1 MVWDVSMEIA
11 EHQTIVLVRLDGRDP
26 TAMFVYRCLDVS
38 MDHARMH
45 LNAIVKKDGRGPIV
59 IFLVVTTAPMDIAFH
74 PTSVYVIVDGKAAIV
89 TFARKWRDVFMD
101 LVEFTL
107 TLVSVQKAGKDI
119 FVTNLSVIWDV
130 TTDFVMPI
138 TLMVS
143 PTFVSVNLAGGEI
156 NVSNADLIGI
166 APTKVP
172 MLAAC
177 QMNVSVLEER
187 MIHKAFATTP
197 SLFKS

>member
-26 TAMFVYRCLDVS
+26 TAMCVYPCLDVS
-38 MDHARMH
+38 MDHVRMH

-74 PTSVYVIVDGKAAIV
+74 PTSVYVTVDGKAAIV
-89 TFARKWRDVFMD
+89 TCARKWRDVYMD
-101 LVEFTL
+101 LVELTH

>member
-1 MVWDVSMEIA
+1 MEIA

-26 TAMFVYRCLDVS
+26 TAMCVYPCLDVS
-38 MDHARMH
+38 MDHVRMH

-59 IFLVVTTAPMDIAFH
+59 IFLVVTTAPMDIVFH
-74 PTSVYVIVDGKAAIV
+74 PTSVYVTVDGKAVIV

-130 TTDFVMPI
+130 TTDFVMPMK
-138 TLMVS
+138 LMVS
-143 PTFVSVNLAGGEI
+143 LTFVSVNLAGGEI
-156 NVSNADLIGI
+156 NASSADLIGI

-177 QMNVSVLEER
+177 QMNVSVMEER

-197 SLFKS
+197 SLFRS